1 MSYVDYDYY
10 VNTYGGTIITAETA
24 EKSFLKA
31 SRTVDALTFCRTSS
45 RPIESFTGFQA
56 DIIRR
61 VVCELAE
68 WQTDNA
74 DIINSP
80 YSSYS
85 INGVSASWGK
95 SVGVRTINGV
105 LIPNSIYSE
114 LIKTG
119 LCYTGV

>member
-10 VNTYGGTIITAETA
+10 VNTYGGTIITAECA

-85 INGVSASWGK
+85 INGVSASWGSSK
-95 SVGVRTINGV
+95 NIVMINGEM
-105 LIPNSIYSE
+105 IPSQLYSE
-114 LIKTG
+114 LVKTG
-119 LCYTGV
+119 LCYRGV